1 MLQPESQRRLTNGG
15 GGGEGV
21 AGAADGGADLGEV
34 ASRGASAAGKG
45 TITIGSGEGV
55 GAGVGEGVG
64 EGVRIGTCSMFALS
78 LKCSWQLTQ
87 ACLSSQ
93 LQC

>member
-1 MLQPESQRRLTNGG
+1 
-15 GGGEGV
+15 V
-21 AGAADGGADLGEV
+21 GEV

-55 GAGVGEGVG
+55 SAGVGEGVG
-64 EGVRIGTCSMFALS
+64 EGVRIGTCSMFASS
-78 LKCSWQLTQ
+78 LECSWQLTQ
-87 ACLSSQ
+87 PILSSQ